1 VLAVAHR
8 EFAARPI
15 DHFVGKLEQGGLFVD
30 VKCQA
35 DAQALRERGVSVWRL

>member
-8 EFAARPI
+8 EFAARPV
-15 DHFVGKLEQGGLFVD
+15 DHFVGKLEKGGLFVD

-35 DAQALRERGVSVWRL
+35 DAQALRDRGGCVWRL